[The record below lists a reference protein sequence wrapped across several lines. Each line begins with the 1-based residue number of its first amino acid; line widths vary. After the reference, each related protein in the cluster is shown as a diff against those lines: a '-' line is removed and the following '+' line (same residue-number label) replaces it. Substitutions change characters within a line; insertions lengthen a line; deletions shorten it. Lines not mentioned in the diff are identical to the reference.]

1 MSEMRAQVER
11 EYKQHAEDYIA
22 KQIAEREAAWKVQF
36 DEEIQKRTQIPA
48 QSFQEPVPN
57 SGMNHEMQSPI
68 NSR

>member
-48 QSFQEPVPN
+48 QSF
-57 SGMNHEMQSPI
+57 
-68 NSR
+68 